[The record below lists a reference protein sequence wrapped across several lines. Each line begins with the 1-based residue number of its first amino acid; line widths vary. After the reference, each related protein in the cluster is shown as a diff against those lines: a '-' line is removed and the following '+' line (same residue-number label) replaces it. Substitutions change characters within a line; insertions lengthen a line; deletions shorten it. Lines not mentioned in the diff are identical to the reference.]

1 MMSLNDR
8 IKSLKVPLEITEGKL
23 IDEGDTSESEN
34 CVILLTLTND
44 KWVFN

>member
-8 IKSLKVPLEITEGKL
+8 IKSLKVRLEITEGKL